1 MAKQNVSEND
11 FRGLRVAVTGGTS
24 GLGLAIVRKMHER
37 GAQVAFVARRR
48 EGVDRVMREYPG
60 VQGIVGDVSNK
71 DDIHR
76 IAVQIVGL
84 VGGLD
89 VLINNAAI
97 VPHFA
102 WRIPRWP
109 KIAEM
114 PLEFWNNVVRTNLY
128 GTFFGA
134 KHVIPHMEKRRS
146 GHIINLYGGGGLT
159 PAGACTYMVT
169 KDGIRTFTRYL
180 AEEVRDAN
188 ICVVTFSPRVPIAT
202 ETAPQEA
209 RQRLP
214 GPDILGQGFVL
225 AAQLPL
231 EQSGKCVAYENGKL
245 VDEQARDG

>member
-1 MAKQNVSEND
+1 MLQNKV
-11 FRGLRVAVTGGTS
+11 VVITGS
-24 GLGLAIVRKMHER
+24 G
-37 GAQVAFVARRR
+37 
-48 EGVDRVMREYPG
+48 
-60 VQGIVGDVSNK
+60 QGIGKHAARTFAQEKAKVVIADFNAELVKRTADEIGAMTESMAIHADVRNEESVKSMIEQVLN
-71 DDIHR
+71 R
-76 IAVQIVGL
+76 FGQI
-84 VGGLD
+84 D

-214 GPDILGQGFVL
+214 SPDILGQGFVL